1 MHNLFSDLKAKTYNK
16 HEELEHS
23 TPFALFH
30 NMAGCNDNE
39 AHEVHRG
46 NYLNVLCVMREFHQ
60 HCKLVINDA
69 TEKYPTLQALA
80 NQFETQAVITAL
92 DNDLAEL
99 NSFSAQCTSEL
110 QSVDLPNFQ
119 TLLSATISAMYV
131 WLGSS
136 MGANIISR
144 RLEKSDYGFPTHYYQ
159 SMAKQAK
166 AWPEF
171 KQEVVRLLPLIIE
184 GADVASQAGSQVD
197 RQVDR
202 QVESRVESQNS
213 ETLSVAMI
221 NDANLWFDHLILL
234 GKSTNLPPQTLS

>member
-1 MHNLFSDLKAKTYNK
+1 MQNLFSDLKAKTYNK
-16 HEELEHS
+16 HDELEQS

-30 NMAGCNDNE
+30 NMVGCNDSE
-39 AHEVHRG
+39 AHEAHRG

-60 HCKLVINDA
+60 RCTLVINEA

-99 NSFSAQCTSEL
+99 NSISAQCTSEL
-110 QSVDLPNFQ
+110 QNVDSPRFE
-119 TLLSATISAMYV
+119 TPLSAAISAMYV

-144 RLEKSDYGFPTHYYQ
+144 RLEKAGFGFPTHYYQ

-171 KQEVVRLLPLIIE
+171 KQEVVRLLPVLIE
-184 GADVASQAGSQVD
+184 ASY
-197 RQVDR
+197 
-202 QVESRVESQNS
+202 VENELESLVEKELEKHNG
-213 ETLSVAMI
+213 ETLSVAII
-221 NDANLWFDHLILL
+221 NDANLWFEHLILL
-234 GKSTNLPPQTLS
+234 GKSTSLPPQTLS

>member
-1 MHNLFSDLKAKTYNK
+1 
-16 HEELEHS
+16 
-23 TPFALFH
+23 
-30 NMAGCNDNE
+30 MAGCNDNE

-80 NQFETQAVITAL
+80 NQFETQAVVTSL

-99 NSFSAQCTSEL
+99 NSISAQCTSEL
-110 QSVDLPNFQ
+110 QSVDLPNFE

-184 GADVASQAGSQVD
+184 GADVVSQAGS
-197 RQVDR
+197 QVDR
-202 QVESRVESQNS
+202 QVESRVESQSS
-213 ETLSVAMI
+213 ETLSVAII

>member
-1 MHNLFSDLKAKTYNK
+1 MQNLFSDLKTKTHNK
-16 HEELEHS
+16 HEALEHS
-23 TPFALFH
+23 APFALFH
-30 NMAGCNDNE
+30 NMMGDNGNE
-39 AHEVHRG
+39 NHEVHRK
-46 NYLNVLCVMREFHQ
+46 NYYNVLCVMREFHQ
-60 HCKLVINDA
+60 RCKLVINDA

-99 NSFSAQCTSEL
+99 NSISAQCTSEL
-110 QSVDLPNFQ
+110 QNVDLPNFE
-119 TLLSATISAMYV
+119 TPLSAAISAMYV

-144 RLEKSDYGFPTHYYQ
+144 RLEKAGFGFPTHYYQ

-171 KQEVVRLLPLIIE
+171 KQEVVRILPLIIE
-184 GADVASQAGSQVD
+184 GADV
-197 RQVDR
+197 
-202 QVESRVESQNS
+202 ENQNS
-213 ETLSVAMI
+213 ETLSVAII
-221 NDANLWFDHLILL
+221 NDANLWFDHLISL

>member
-60 HCKLVINDA
+60 RCKSVINHA
-69 TEKYPTLQALA
+69 TKKYPSLQALA

-197 RQVDR
+197 RQVD
-202 QVESRVESQNS
+202 SRVESQNS

>member
-80 NQFETQAVITAL
+80 NQFETQAVVTSL

-99 NSFSAQCTSEL
+99 NSISAQCTSEL
-110 QSVDLPNFQ
+110 QSVDLPNFE

-171 KQEVVRLLPLIIE
+171 MQEVVRLLPLIIE
-184 GADVASQAGSQVD
+184 GADVVSQAGS
-197 RQVDR
+197 QVDR
-202 QVESRVESQNS
+202 QVESRVESQSS
-213 ETLSVAMI
+213 ETLSVAII

>member
-80 NQFETQAVITAL
+80 NQFETQAVVTSL

-99 NSFSAQCTSEL
+99 NSISAQCTSEL
-110 QSVDLPNFQ
+110 QSVDLPNFE

-184 GADVASQAGSQVD
+184 GADVVSQAGS
-197 RQVDR
+197 QVDR

-213 ETLSVAMI
+213 ETLSVAII

>member
-1 MHNLFSDLKAKTYNK
+1 
-16 HEELEHS
+16 
-23 TPFALFH
+23 
-30 NMAGCNDNE
+30 
-39 AHEVHRG
+39 
-46 NYLNVLCVMREFHQ
+46 
-60 HCKLVINDA
+60 
-69 TEKYPTLQALA
+69 
-80 NQFETQAVITAL
+80 
-92 DNDLAEL
+92 
-99 NSFSAQCTSEL
+99 
-110 QSVDLPNFQ
+110 
-119 TLLSATISAMYV
+119 
-131 WLGSS
+131 
-136 MGANIISR
+136 
-144 RLEKSDYGFPTHYYQ
+144 
-159 SMAKQAK
+159 MAKQAK

>member
-80 NQFETQAVITAL
+80 NQFETQAVVTSL

-99 NSFSAQCTSEL
+99 NSISAQCTSEL
-110 QSVDLPNFQ
+110 QSVDLPNFE

-184 GADVASQAGSQVD
+184 GADVVSQAGS
-197 RQVDR
+197 QVDR
-202 QVESRVESQNS
+202 QVESRVESQSS
-213 ETLSVAMI
+213 ETLSVAII

>member
-1 MHNLFSDLKAKTYNK
+1 MQNLFSDLKAKTYNK
-16 HEELEHS
+16 HDELEQS

-30 NMAGCNDNE
+30 NMVGCNDSE
-39 AHEVHRG
+39 AHEAHRG

-159 SMAKQAK
+159 SMAK
-166 AWPEF
+166 
-171 KQEVVRLLPLIIE
+171 

-197 RQVDR
+197 RQVD
-202 QVESRVESQNS
+202 SRVESQNS

>member
-184 GADVASQAGSQVD
+184 GADVVSQAGS
-197 RQVDR
+197 QVDR
-202 QVESRVESQNS
+202 QVESRVESQSS
-213 ETLSVAMI
+213 ETLSVAII